1 MASAKTSVKNRERTR
16 SDVAPP
22 SGNKRRKS
30 KSPAH
35 LTVTRPELLTQG
47 DDNEFRK
54 LVHDSLAFAARLVAI
69 RDGYGSIM
77 GITGPQYTILISIA
91 HLNQSGDVSVSS
103 VAEHLHL
110 SGSFVTNEVGK
121 LIQLGLVE
129 KVQDTADRRRVLLTV
144 SDAGWEKFKEL
155 ATIQSRVNDVHF
167 GCLSREDFVTL
178 RRIMSELVD
187 CTDQALM
194 LLRYLTAEPPQPK
207 AGR

>member
-1 MASAKTSVKNRERTR
+1 MASAKTSVKNRGTTR

-22 SGNKRRKS
+22 SDKKQRKA

-54 LVHDSLAFAARLVAI
+54 LVHNSLAFAARLVAI

-144 SDAGWEKFKEL
+144 SDAGWKKFKEL

-194 LLRYLTAEPPQPK
+194 LLRYLTAEPTQAK
-207 AGR
+207 ASR

>member
-1 MASAKTSVKNRERTR
+1 MDSANPSVKSRTPAKGGPGPSERKAR
-16 SDVAPP
+16 PK
-22 SGNKRRKS
+22 GR
-30 KSPAH
+30 SPAH
-35 LTVTRPELLTQG
+35 LTVTRPELLAKG
-47 DDNEFRK
+47 NDDEFRK

-91 HLNQSGDVSVSS
+91 HLNRQGDVSVSL

-110 SGSFVTNEVGK
+110 SGSFVTNEIGK

-129 KVQDTADRRRVLLTV
+129 KTQDENDRRRVMLSV
-144 SDAGWEKFKEL
+144 SPKGWEQFKEL
-155 ATIQSRVNDVHF
+155 AKIQSRVNDVHF

-178 RRIMSELVD
+178 QRIMSGLVD

-194 LLRYLTAEPPQPK
+194 LLRYLTAEPPQAK
-207 AGR
+207 

>member
-1 MASAKTSVKNRERTR
+1 MASAKPKTKSRARPKSAAE
-16 SDVAPP
+16 PP
-22 SGNKRRKS
+22 AGKKRRTNKAS
-30 KSPAH
+30 AH
-35 LTVTRPELLTQG
+35 LTVTRAELLSQG

-91 HLNQSGDVSVSS
+91 HLNRSGDVSVSS

-110 SGSFVTNEVGK
+110 SGSFVTNEIGK
-121 LIQLGLVE
+121 LIQLALVE
-129 KVQDTADRRRVLLTV
+129 KAQDESDRRRVLLTV
-144 SDAGWEKFKEL
+144 SATGWEKFKEL
-155 ATIQSRVNDVHF
+155 SVIQSRVNDVHF

-194 LLRYLTAEPPQPK
+194 LLRYLTTQPPQP
-207 AGR
+207 AAAR

>member
-1 MASAKTSVKNRERTR
+1 MASAKTSVKSRATIQ
-16 SDVAPP
+16 SDAEPP
-22 SGNKRRKS
+22 SGKKRGGS

-35 LTVTRPELLTQG
+35 LTVTRPELLAQG

-54 LVHDSLAFAARLVAI
+54 LVHDSLAFAARLLAV

-110 SGSFVTNEVGK
+110 SGSFVTNEIGK

-129 KVQDTADRRRVLLTV
+129 KMQDKADRRRVLLTV
-144 SDAGWEKFKEL
+144 SDAGWDKFKEL
-155 ATIQSRVNDVHF
+155 AAIQSRVNDVHF
-167 GCLSREDFVTL
+167 GCLSHEDFVTL

-194 LLRYLTAEPPQPK
+194 LLRYLTTEPVQPK

>member
-1 MASAKTSVKNRERTR
+1 MASAKTSVKTRAKTR

-22 SGNKRRKS
+22 SGKRRRKS

-144 SDAGWEKFKEL
+144 SDVGWEKFKEL
-155 ATIQSRVNDVHF
+155 AAIQSRVNDVHF
-167 GCLSREDFVTL
+167 GCLSREDFVQL

-207 AGR
+207 TGR

>member
-1 MASAKTSVKNRERTR
+1 MASVNTKTKSRMRTTGDAVSSPKKKQPKNKG
-16 SDVAPP
+16 A
-22 SGNKRRKS
+22 
-30 KSPAH
+30 AH
-35 LTVTRPELLTQG
+35 LTVTRPELLVDGEDT
-47 DDNEFRK
+47 EFRK

-91 HLNQSGDVSVSS
+91 HLNRSGDVSVRS

-121 LIQLGLVE
+121 LIRLGLVE
-129 KVQDTADRRRVLLTV
+129 KAQDGNDRRRVALTV
-144 SDAGWEKFKEL
+144 SPKGWERFQEL
-155 ATIQSRVNDVHF
+155 AAIQSRVNDVHF
-167 GCLSREDFVTL
+167 GCLSREDFASL

-194 LLRYLTAEPPQPK
+194 LMSYLTKQQPQ
-207 AGR
+207 